1 MNKFKIFASI
11 SILTLTFGVCAIG
24 FADDKH
30 GDKHEDKG
38 KQQGNSRHEDHGRPQ
53 DNGRHEEH
61 GQAQHGQPQ
70 RGHDDYRQAQQRHD
84 DRGHSDNGRH
94 LGEYKHMERADQ
106 DHDWQHRRASHWE
119 SEHRDWH
126 ERGGYRGYRVPDDYF
141 RVHYGSGHWFHVGG
155 LPFVVEG
162 SNPRFQYGGHWFAIM
177 DPYPEYWG
185 PSWYQTDDV
194 YVDYRGDG
202 YYLFNRR
209 YPGRP
214 GLAINISF

>member
-1 MNKFKIFASI
+1 MEATRVNKFKIFASI
-11 SILTLTFGVCAIG
+11 SVLSLTFGVCTIG

-30 GDKHEDKG
+30 GDKHGDNG
-38 KQQGNSRHEDHGRPQ
+38 RPQGNSRHEDRVRPQ

-61 GQAQHGQPQ
+61 GQPQ
-70 RGHDDYRQAQQRHD
+70 RGRDDYRQAERRD

-94 LGEYKHMERADQ
+94 LGQYKHMERADQ

-126 ERGGYRGYRVPDDYF
+126 ARGGYRGYRIPDDYF
-141 RVHYGSGHWFHVGG
+141 RVHYGNGHYFHVYG
-155 LPFVVEG
+155 LPFAYEG
-162 SNPRFQYGGHWFAIM
+162 SYPRFQYAGHWLTIM

-185 PSWYQTDDV
+185 PTWYQNDDV